1 MLEADDV
8 PAREPGHAAEITK
21 MGEIA
26 AEAGLRRINMLG
38 WRDFDDPEAGGS
50 EVHAE
55 EIARLWA
62 EAGLEITLR
71 TSYAPG
77 HPRVSWRNGHRV
89 VRKAGRYMVFPR
101 AAISEMMQ
109 WHGSRDAV
117 VEIWNGMPFFAP
129 VWARC
134 PYVIFQH
141 HVHGEMW
148 EMTLPPRLA
157 RLGRFFEERLA
168 PVFYRNARVITVSE
182 SSQRE
187 LIEDLGF
194 NPRRVSVVHNGL
206 DARFTPGRDR
216 SSFPLVLAVGR
227 LVPVKRFDRLIDA
240 LAQVRVRFP
249 DLRAVIVG
257 DGYKREELEAQ
268 IQQLRAEEWLSLPG
282 RISDADLVA
291 LYQQAWIVAST
302 SAREGWGL
310 SVTEAAACGTP
321 VVATRSPG
329 LMDSV
334 RDNESGLLIDTND
347 EMVAALTMLIESPEE
362 RERLGRGGL
371 AVASRLTWPATARQ
385 ALEVLAEEAI
395 RHRGRPDR

>member
-1 MLEADDV
+1 LPEDHFPGRD
-8 PAREPGHAAEITK
+8 PGHAVEITK

-62 EAGLEITLR
+62 EAGLEVTIR
-71 TSYAPG
+71 TSFAAG
-77 HPRVSWRNGHRV
+77 HPRTIWRKGHRV
-89 VRKAGRYMVFPR
+89 IRKGGRYMVFPR

-109 WHGSRDAV
+109 WHGPRDAV
-117 VEIWNGMPFFAP
+117 VEIWNGMPFFSP
-129 VWARC
+129 LWARC

-168 PVFYRNARVITVSE
+168 PVFYRNARVMTVSE

-187 LIEDLGF
+187 LVEDLGF
-194 NPRRVSVVHNGL
+194 NPRRVSVVHNGI
-206 DARFTPGRDR
+206 DARFTPSRDR
-216 SSFPLVLAVGR
+216 SPVPLVLAVGR
-227 LVPVKRFDRLIDA
+227 LVPVKRFDRLIDV
-240 LAQVRVRFP
+240 LAQVRVRVP
-249 DLRAVIVG
+249 NLRAVIVG

-268 IQQLRAEEWLSLPG
+268 AHRLGATEWLSLPG

-291 LYQQAWIVAST
+291 LYQHAWIVAST

-310 SVTEAAACGTP
+310 SITEAAACGTP
-321 VVATRSPG
+321 VVATRAPG
-329 LMDSV
+329 HVSSV

-347 EMVAALTMLIESPEE
+347 EMVAALTMLIESPEQ

-371 AVASRLTWPATARQ
+371 AVASRLTWEATARQ
-385 ALEVLAEEAI
+385 ALEVVAEEAI
-395 RHRGRPDR
+395 RRRGRPDR

>member
-1 MLEADDV
+1 MPDSHFAG
-8 PAREPGHAAEITK
+8 REPGHAAEITK

-26 AEAGLRRINMLG
+26 GEAGLRRINMLA

-62 EAGLEITLR
+62 EAGLEVTLR
-71 TSYAPG
+71 TSFAPG
-77 HPRVSWRNGHRV
+77 HPRTSWRNGHRV
-89 VRKAGRYMVFPR
+89 IRKAGRYMVFPR

-109 WHGSRDAV
+109 WHGPRDAV
-117 VEIWNGMPFFAP
+117 VEIWNGMPFFSP
-129 VWARC
+129 LWARC
-134 PYVIFQH
+134 PYVIFHH

-168 PVFYRNARVITVSE
+168 PVLYRGARLITVSE

-187 LIEDLGF
+187 LVEDLGF

-206 DARFTPGRDR
+206 DARFTPSRDR
-216 SSFPLVLAVGR
+216 SSVPLVLAVGR
-227 LVPVKRFDRLIDA
+227 LVPVKRFDLLIDA

-249 DLRAVIVG
+249 ELRAVIVG

-268 IQQLRAEEWLSLPG
+268 AHRLRAEEWLSLPG
-282 RISDADLVA
+282 RISDTDLVE
-291 LYQQAWIVAST
+291 LYQRSWIVAST

-310 SVTEAAACGTP
+310 SMAEAAACGTP
-321 VVATRSPG
+321 VVATRAPG
-329 LMDSV
+329 HVDSV

-347 EMVAALTMLIESPEE
+347 EMVAALTMLIESTEQ
-362 RERLGRGGL
+362 RDRLGRGGL
-371 AVASRLTWPATARQ
+371 AVASRLSWEATARQ

-395 RHRGRPDR
+395 RHCGRAR